1 MPSLRLQAALRP
13 RWPSLKGR
21 WLSLKRHRWPSTGL
35 PLPLPRTLATAAL
48 LIIGPAL
55 LLSRTAR
62 PRAEGL
68 EQLMGSASLLQSFPA
83 TPDRPVPPLWSKRL
97 GEPQA
102 SRLWRSQRR
111 VWWQLWANQTEAS
124 PFLVIEAE
132 RAEAAARPDSP
143 QSLRVGDLLVVG
155 ENATA
160 SRQLAVSLRPLQ
172 RRSRA
177 GLPLR
182 CLQRL
187 QGGQAVY
194 WSGASLGAI
203 VGQVAPL
210 LESFQVG
217 CLSLALEDRA
227 LRWQGEAAA
236 ASSRLSSAASAGK
249 PSRAQGS
256 PADGPLLAVPPLG
269 ERLPLGADQL
279 LDIEGASLDLLLRG
293 LLDRPMIRDPLASR
307 YGLDGNRLE
316 QARRTPFRLRLRPQ
330 NSGPFQAGLE
340 LQLLG
345 GPSPA
350 SWSQVLD
357 RISASLQAQGLV
369 RGKPGALSTAPGPIG
384 AATPTTTSR
393 GPAAGQAGAPVRPAA
408 SVAGP
413 GSPGSAPATAT
424 SALAG
429 PTSSGPTA
437 TGPGG
442 SPGVG
447 AAPITWQRP
456 DGVTVGGWRWVADP
470 GRAPQLLLFLGPPPP
485 VALPIPLTGSF
496 RPGQGQLWLR
506 LRPQALAALGLLPQE
521 IPALLQRSSQLWIE
535 AEPLADGT
543 TSEAISRL
551 SGRLQLSR

>member
-13 RWPSLKGR
+13 HWLSLKGRWPSLKG
-21 WLSLKRHRWPSTGL
+21 HRWPSTGGRF
-35 PLPLPRTLATAAL
+35 PLPRTLATAAL
-48 LIIGPAL
+48 LILGPSL
-55 LLSRTAR
+55 FLSRTAR

-68 EQLMGSASLLQSFPA
+68 EQLMGAASLLQSFPA
-83 TPDRPVPPLWSKRL
+83 TPDRPVPPLWSQRL
-97 GEPQA
+97 GEPRA
-102 SRLWRSQRR
+102 ARLWRSQRR

-132 RAEAAARPDSP
+132 RAKAGAPSDPP
-143 QSLRVGDLLVVG
+143 QALRVGDLLVVG
-155 ENATA
+155 ENPTA
-160 SRQLAVSLRPLQ
+160 SRQLAASLRPLQ

-236 ASSRLSSAASAGK
+236 ASSRLSPVASAGK
-249 PSRAQGS
+249 VSRTPES
-256 PADGPLLAVPPLG
+256 PANGPLLAVPPLS

-279 LDIEGASLDLLLRG
+279 LDIEGAALDLLLRG

-340 LQLLG
+340 LQLLV
-345 GPSPA
+345 GPSQT

-369 RGKPGALSTAPGPIG
+369 RGKPGNLSTATGPNG
-384 AATPTTTSR
+384 ASAPTTSSR
-393 GPAAGQAGAPVRPAA
+393 GPAAGQAGAPVTPAA
-408 SVAGP
+408 AAGP

-424 SALAG
+424 TALAG
-429 PTSSGPTA
+429 ATSSSPTA
-437 TGPGG
+437 TAPGR
-442 SPGVG
+442 SQGVG
-447 AAPITWQRP
+447 SAATTWQRP

-470 GRAPQLLLFLGPPPP
+470 GRAPQLLLFLGPPPQ
-485 VALPIPLTGSF
+485 VALPIPVSGSF

-506 LRPQALAALGLLPQE
+506 LRPQALGALGLLPQE
-521 IPALLQRSSQLWIE
+521 IPGLLQRSGQLWIE